1 MASSRKTSPLLLV
14 LIVLLGAVAGSL
26 AWEVFERV
34 LRPPVSLASGPLRLF
49 DLYVLSLTIRVNPGS
64 FLGGAAAAL
73 LARRL

>member
-26 AWEVFERV
+26 AWEVLERV
-34 LRPPVSLASGPLRLF
+34 LKPPVSLASGPLQLF
-49 DLYVLSLTIRVNPGS
+49 DLYVLAVTIRVNPGS